1 MNVTLA
7 IFINVY
13 CISYGESERERRTQ
27 RRRARS
33 RGPTPRGGH
42 KARDKS
48 PSTDE
53 KRSAEGQTLEG
64 SRKARDKS
72 PSTKEKRREQ
82 GQAPQGLHIILY
94 RLYIIYQGI
103 RISMDQNINVSGYHV
118 SICTMHL
125 SLAPKSRTSKY

>member
-1 MNVTLA
+1 MYQNLILA
-7 IFINVY
+7 IFFNVY

-48 PSTDE
+48 PSTNE

-72 PSTKEKRREQ
+72 PSTNEKRREQ
-82 GQAPQGLHIILY
+82 GQAPQGLYII
-94 RLYIIYQGI
+94 LYIIYQGI